1 MLNAAVARYAAFFR
15 LPDVTRMLAMAVLA
29 RMPIGTVTLAMLL
42 HVRAL
47 TGSFAAAGAAVGAYL
62 GASALT
68 SPMIGRW
75 IDRRGARTALI
86 VMGTVSPAALMV
98 LWIAEPLRL
107 STGMFSVIA
116 ACAGAFAPPITVL
129 TRTMWRYRFTD
140 EAARRTAFAL
150 DAVLVELAFTLGPAL
165 IALLLAVGSATIA
178 FGAAVVFSTLAVPTF
193 LASPALSYWRHD
205 PHAERHLLGPLTE
218 PRLLAVYGTTFMIT
232 GSLGLLEIS
241 YPGFAAARGSPPLA
255 GVLLAVNSLGS
266 AIGGLTYG
274 GLHLAQAPERQLQ
287 RVLAII
293 VVPLALHALI
303 TSAGGVTL
311 VAFVAGL
318 FIAPALTIVTLLVSS
333 YAPARYATEAFT
345 WSATCIVSGI
355 GAGNALG
362 GVLLERFNPAVV
374 FATSAAAALLA
385 TACALALRTSAPR
398 RGR

>member
-1 MLNAAVARYAAFFR
+1 MIEAAVARYGAFFR

-75 IDRRGARTALI
+75 IERRGARTALI

-129 TRTMWRYRFTD
+129 TRTLWRYRFTD

-165 IALLLAVGSATIA
+165 IALL
-178 FGAAVVFSTLAVPTF
+178 
-193 LASPALSYWRHD
+193 
-205 PHAERHLLGPLTE
+205 
-218 PRLLAVYGTTFMIT
+218 
-232 GSLGLLEIS
+232 
-241 YPGFAAARGSPPLA
+241 
-255 GVLLAVNSLGS
+255 
-266 AIGGLTYG
+266 
-274 GLHLAQAPERQLQ
+274 
-287 RVLAII
+287 
-293 VVPLALHALI
+293 
-303 TSAGGVTL
+303 
-311 VAFVAGL
+311 
-318 FIAPALTIVTLLVSS
+318 
-333 YAPARYATEAFT
+333 
-345 WSATCIVSGI
+345 
-355 GAGNALG
+355 
-362 GVLLERFNPAVV
+362 
-374 FATSAAAALLA
+374 
-385 TACALALRTSAPR
+385 
-398 RGR
+398 